1 MQDRYN
7 SILIGGSGFIG
18 TRLAVS
24 LAKQGE
30 RVLNLSR
37 HTPRKPAVG
46 VDFFELDFTDERG
59 TKPFLL
65 PRTEVVV
72 ILIGQTGPHFNPEA
86 DRLALHAIL
95 SKVNAQSEPVKV
107 LYCST
112 ALIYGDSD
120 TPSRESDP
128 THPVETYARHKAEN
142 EVFLREQLAPQHHL
156 AILRLSNVYGD
167 TRSRGFI
174 SLIMNRLLEPLP
186 EPFSL
191 NGDGNQERDYIYIE
205 DLVEAISAVKAGLCD
220 RSTINI
226 STGESHSLLS
236 AIKSVEVVSGKKL
249 SFSVTYKSIVEAN
262 KIRVSNERLS
272 KVYGYTPR
280 HTFMEGLR
288 VMWETAQAEQNQRIL

>member
-1 MQDRYN
+1 MHDRYN
-7 SILIGGSGFIG
+7 SIVIGGSGFIG
-18 TRLAVS
+18 THLIAS
-24 LAKQGE
+24 LAEQGE
-30 RVLNLSR
+30 AVLNLSR
-37 HTPRKPAVG
+37 YAPKKAVG
-46 VDFFELDFTDERG
+46 GADFFELDFADESSV
-59 TKPFLL
+59 TSFSL
-65 PRTEVVV
+65 PRTEAVV
-72 ILIGQTGPHFNPEA
+72 ILIGQTGPHFNQET
-86 DRLALHAIL
+86 DRSALQAIL
-95 SKVNAQSEPVKV
+95 NKLNVQSDPVKV

-112 ALIYGDSD
+112 ALVYGDSD
-120 TPSRESDP
+120 TPCHESDP
-128 THPVETYARHKAEN
+128 IHPVEAYARHKAEN

-167 TRSRGFI
+167 TRSRGFV

-236 AIKSVEVVSGKKL
+236 VIQSVELVSGKKL
-249 SFSVTYKSIVEAN
+249 AFSVTHKPIVEAN

-288 VMWETAQAEQNQRIL
+288 VMWGTAYSEQNQRIP

>member
-1 MQDRYN
+1 MHDRYN

-18 TRLAVS
+18 THLAVS

-30 RVLNLSR
+30 TVLNLSR
-37 HTPRKPAVG
+37 HASKKPVAG
-46 VDFFELDFTDERG
+46 VDFFELDFTDERSVRS
-59 TKPFLL
+59 FLL
-65 PRTEVVV
+65 PRTEAVV
-72 ILIGQTGPHFNPEA
+72 ILIGQTGPSFNPEA
-86 DRLALHAIL
+86 DRLALQAIL

-112 ALIYGDSD
+112 ALVYGDAD
-120 TPSRESDP
+120 TSSRESDP
-128 THPVETYARHKAEN
+128 IRPVELYAQHKAEN

-167 TRSRGFI
+167 ARSRGFI

-220 RSTINI
+220 QSTINI

-236 AIKSVEVVSGKKL
+236 VIQSVEVVSGKKL
-249 SFSVTYKSIVEAN
+249 LFSVTHKPIAEAN
-262 KIRVSNERLS
+262 KIRVSNELLS
-272 KVYGYTPR
+272 KVYGYTPQ
-280 HTFMEGLR
+280 HTFIEGLR
-288 VMWETAQAEQNQRIL
+288 AMWEAAHAEQHQRIL